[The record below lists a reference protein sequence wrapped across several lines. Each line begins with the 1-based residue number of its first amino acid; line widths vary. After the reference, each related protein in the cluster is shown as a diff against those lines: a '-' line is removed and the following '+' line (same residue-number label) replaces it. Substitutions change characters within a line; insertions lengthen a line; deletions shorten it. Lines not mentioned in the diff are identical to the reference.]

1 MHTAAGGASASASGS
16 VGSAATIDIKAPL
29 WAHVNIT
36 EKPKSGG
43 NILWK
48 CNYCSVEKLITS
60 YLPMLNFDFFIVANF
75 AIHCFFFSSYQTVCS
90 LISLLLHAQ
99 KGLGR
104 ELNGIFGIKVS

>member
-60 YLPMLNFDFFIVANF
+60 YLPMLNFDF
-75 AIHCFFFSSYQTVCS
+75 
-90 LISLLLHAQ
+90 LLLSAIC
-99 KGLGR
+99 
-104 ELNGIFGIKVS
+104 IFSLFIF